1 MEGSLVGKLCLRLRQ
16 DFESPGPHTSHG
28 HSTTATPEQ
37 RRVAIITTTHDKM
50 SSRPVVTVHG
60 ADGAAGKD
68 SLTLPNV
75 FKAPIRPDIVQCVE
89 TSKSKI

>member
-1 MEGSLVGKLCLRLRQ
+1 
-16 DFESPGPHTSHG
+16 
-28 HSTTATPEQ
+28 
-37 RRVAIITTTHDKM
+37 M